1 MVLKVGTAVVTRQDG
16 RLAVG
21 KLGALCE
28 QVALNICIF
37 CVKFFVCS
45 RNKDWILSLAC
56 VTLLRIHC
64 RLRS

>member
-28 QVALNICIF
+28 QVAL
-37 CVKFFVCS
+37 CVCMYIYCS

-56 VTLLRIHC
+56 VTLLRIHG